1 MKSIKK
7 LVAVFTALCL
17 FSLVIAQEAVP
28 DGSPTT
34 EEAAV
39 VGINALLTTDD
50 GSPAPD
56 NVADAAKETL
66 SGVKSEVTHFIHI
79 DELKAYW
86 NLKNLIKIITIAISI
101 LIFWGVYRLIRH
113 LVYKGASVKFEPNE
127 VKTITR
133 IISYIFYVIIIV
145 YVLGLFGIKLTAVWG
160 AMGIAGVAIG
170 FAAQTTVSNLIS
182 GIFIV
187 TEKTMK
193 LGDFIEVDGVA
204 GTVDKVGLLSIKV
217 HTPDNQ
223 LIRIPSSA
231 IINTKLKNYSSFDY
245 RRYTFDVSVD
255 YSTDLDK
262 AVEVLK
268 SVPEKC
274 SLVVKDNPDCASGVL
289 VTGCLD
295 SGIGM
300 TLIVWCERANFFA
313 MKTEVC
319 MNVVKAFAQNGINI
333 PYNRVDVS
341 VLTDKTI
348 PSLSFK
354 K

>member
-1 MKSIKK
+1 MLSSFA
-7 LVAVFTALCL
+7 LAQAADGTAT
-17 FSLVIAQEAVP
+17 S
-28 DGSPTT
+28 
-34 EEAAV
+34 EEA

-50 GSPAPD
+50 TKPAPE
-56 NVADAAKETL
+56 NVADAAKEIG
-66 SGVKSEVTHFIHI
+66 SSVASEVSHFIHI

-101 LIFWGVYRLIRH
+101 LIFWIVYRLIRH
-113 LVYKGASVKFEPNE
+113 FVFKATSLKFEPNA
-127 VKTITR
+127 VNTITK
-133 IISYIFYVIIIV
+133 IISYVFYVIIVV

-182 GIFIV
+182 GVFIV
-187 TEKTMK
+187 TERTMK
-193 LGDFIEVDGVA
+193 VGDYIEVDGVG

-223 LIRIPSSA
+223 LVRIPSSA

-245 RRYTFDVSVD
+245 RRYGFDVSID
-255 YSTDLDK
+255 YATDLDK
-262 AVEVLK
+262 AIDVLK
-268 SVPEKC
+268 SVPAKC
-274 SLVVKDNPDCASGVL
+274 SLVVKDNPACEPGVLLTGLGASG
-289 VTGCLD
+289 
-295 SGIGM
+295 INM
-300 TLIVWCERANFFA
+300 TLIVWCEKSNFFT
-313 MKTEVC
+313 MRSEVC
-319 MNVVKAFAQNGINI
+319 KTVVKTLREAGINI

-354 K
+354 A